1 MTEQTKKKTRAC
13 RDTDYLFVSAYLRAK
28 EPQLLSREKAERM
41 LASSV
46 QEAARILEGCGY
58 ADVLSVGLDRALNDR
73 RTAVFDDLEAIAPK
87 DGIVS
92 LFRMRYDYHNAKTS
106 VKAEAM
112 DKDPSGLLL
121 GGGRVDA
128 QALKTAYETGEAG
141 PAPQAVLEAMT
152 AARDA
157 LSRSADPQLADLILD
172 RAYFAEYHAAAAQD
186 EFVQNSIFAPEPD
199 AQDPGADTS
208 ARLYADA
215 YSGSTQLSVSGKS
228 PGSVT
233 VTAIGVGG
241 DYFLFHPLQ
250 LLSGGYVSDEDY
262 MADRVVL
269 DAQTAFNLFGSSDV
283 AGMEVTIN
291 GKTFPIAGVVKSE
304 DDFATAAALD
314 AGAEASSDPTGV
326 QSASKAMIYMSYA
339 ALNAMAELPID
350 CYEIVLPDP
359 VSGFAKKLMTEK
371 FPVGEGAIVQN
382 TGRFSLSGLISVI
395 GKFGKRVMTTNGVI
409 YPYWENAA
417 RMAESYAALLLIL
430 GTLFGLMPAV
440 CLTIVL
446 VKLTVREIKRGYYKA
461 AHAIE
466 DRVEENKRK
475 HYVSGGI

>member
-92 LFRMRYDYHNAKTS
+92 LFRMRYDYHNAKTI

-112 DKDPSGLLL
+112 GKDPSGLLL

-172 RAYFAEYHAAAAQD
+172 RAYFAEYHAAAAQ
-186 EFVQNSIFAPEPD
+186 V
-199 AQDPGADTS
+199 
-208 ARLYADA
+208 
-215 YSGSTQLSVSGKS
+215 
-228 PGSVT
+228 
-233 VTAIGVGG
+233 
-241 DYFLFHPLQ
+241 
-250 LLSGGYVSDEDY
+250 
-262 MADRVVL
+262 
-269 DAQTAFNLFGSSDV
+269 GSSFLM
-283 AGMEVTIN
+283 G
-291 GKTFPIAGVVKSE
+291 
-304 DDFATAAALD
+304 
-314 AGAEASSDPTGV
+314 
-326 QSASKAMIYMSYA
+326 YA
-339 ALNAMAELPID
+339 ALQADSANLRAAVRARRMQKDAGFLEGVLVPGGSVDPAEI
-350 CYEIVLPDP
+350 C
-359 VSGFAKKLMTEK
+359 
-371 FPVGEGAIVQN
+371 
-382 TGRFSLSGLISVI
+382 R
-395 GKFGKRVMTTNGVI
+395 
-409 YPYWENAA
+409 
-417 RMAESYAALLLIL
+417 AL
-430 GTLFGLMPAV
+430 GQDEPCPAV
-440 CLTIVL
+440 CRFRALC
-446 VKLTVREIKRGYYKA
+446 RGA
-461 AHAIE
+461 GGRRITDRLS
-466 DRVEENKRK
+466 DRVRAAVRRYAHGVFRK
-475 HYVSGGI
+475 GPDRRLRRAGRDRLSLRAGDRDRRGADDRERPADRASCRYHPHAAAGAVFLSEVPYV

>member
-92 LFRMRYDYHNAKTS
+92 LFRMRYDYHNAKTI

-112 DKDPSGLLL
+112 GKDPSGLLL

-172 RAYFAEYHAAAAQD
+172 RAYFAEYHAAAAQVGSSFLMGYAALQADSANLRAAVRARRMHKDAAFLKSVLVPGGSVPAEEICQVLAQD
-186 EFVQNSIFAPEPD
+186 EPFAPLF
-199 AQDPGADTS
+199 AN
-208 ARLYADA
+208 
-215 YSGSTQLSVSGKS
+215 
-228 PGSVT
+228 
-233 VTAIGVGG
+233 TA
-241 DYFLFHPLQ
+241 LF
-250 LLSGGYVSDEDY
+250 
-262 MADRVVL
+262 
-269 DAQTAFNLFGSSDV
+269 
-283 AGMEVTIN
+283 
-291 GKTFPIAGVVKSE
+291 
-304 DDFATAAALD
+304 AAAQ
-314 AGAEASSDPTGV
+314 AGAEIRFVTNDLTLSDGMRMFAPTGSAEESNTGLCVLAAGEKYDILVTGDLSEQAEYRLLSTHALPRAAVLVAGHHGAASST
-326 QSASKAMIYMSYA
+326 SE
-339 ALNAMAELPID
+339 ALLR
-350 CYEIVLPDP
+350 
-359 VSGFAKKLMTEK
+359 
-371 FPVGEGAIVQN
+371 AIRPEAV
-382 TGRFSLSGLISVI
+382 LISV
-395 GKFGKRVMTTNGVI
+395 GADNRFGHPADETLRRIEKAG
-409 YPYWENAA
+409 AA
-417 RMAESYAALLLIL
+417 VFRTDLS
-430 GTLFGLMPAV
+430 GTI
-440 CLTIVL
+440 TI
-446 VKLTVREIKRGYYKA
+446 RG
-461 AHAIE
+461 
-466 DRVEENKRK
+466 
-475 HYVSGGI
+475 